1 MDMYSGRIGEP
12 APPFQGFAG
21 NCAPFAAG
29 DTAFSAEFLY
39 FSLDLSNMDTK
50 PGKSSFG
57 ILRNIKR
64 LIFEDEHVAPTG
76 APAPAPVI
84 PVKTPE
90 SVAVT
95 PVVPVYVQPVH
106 SETAQGNDLK
116 EMKGKVLDLLEK
128 LNEDGI
134 DFFEVWNAAADMGTI
149 DATSIK
155 AAFTSLKYVDKSL
168 TKEKLLN
175 SGRNYA
181 ARIKEVIAQDVV
193 QKENQKQGIQNNLV
207 REKQSLEKEIGDLKA
222 KIADLQQQLS
232 AKEQSYKTLDGS
244 YDSQLTDI
252 DQKIRTGKAAVTEVV
267 GDIEKA
273 LSIIE
278 QNIN

>member
-1 MDMYSGRIGEP
+1 
-12 APPFQGFAG
+12 
-21 NCAPFAAG
+21 
-29 DTAFSAEFLY
+29 
-39 FSLDLSNMDTK
+39 MDTK
-50 PGKSSFG
+50 PGKTSFG
-57 ILRNIKR
+57 ILRNIKK
-64 LIFEDEHVAPTG
+64 LIFEDEHVESTG
-76 APAPAPVI
+76 TPDPAPVT

-90 SVAVT
+90 PVAAT

-106 SETAQGNDLK
+106 TASMPGTDLK

-168 TKEKLLN
+168 TKEKLLKT
-175 SGRNYA
+175 GRNYA
-181 ARIKEVIAQDVV
+181 VRIQEVIAQDVA

-207 REKQSLEKEIGDLKA
+207 KEKQSLEKEIQDLKA
-222 KIADLQQQLS
+222 KIADLQQQLA
-232 AKEQSYKTLDGS
+232 AKEQSYKTLDGA

-252 DQKIRTGKAAVTEVV
+252 DQKILIGKAAVTEVV
-267 GDIEKA
+267 TDIEKA

>member
-1 MDMYSGRIGEP
+1 
-12 APPFQGFAG
+12 
-21 NCAPFAAG
+21 
-29 DTAFSAEFLY
+29 
-39 FSLDLSNMDTK
+39 MDTK
-50 PGKSSFG
+50 PGKTSFG
-57 ILRNIKR
+57 ILRNIRR
-64 LIFEDEHVAPTG
+64 LIFEDEHVEPTGTPAPT
-76 APAPAPVI
+76 PVA

-90 SVAVT
+90 PVAVP
-95 PVVPVYVQPVH
+95 PVVPVYVQPV
-106 SETAQGNDLK
+106 STETVPGTDDLK

-134 DFFEVWNAAADMGTI
+134 DFFEVWNAAADMGAI

-168 TKEKLLN
+168 TKEKLLKT
-175 SGRNYA
+175 GRNYA
-181 ARIKEVIAQDVV
+181 ARIQEVIAQDVV

-207 REKQSLEKEIGDLKA
+207 REKQSLEKEIQDLKA
-222 KIADLQQQLS
+222 KIADLQQQLA
-232 AKEQSYKTLDGS
+232 AKEQSYKTLDGT

>member
-1 MDMYSGRIGEP
+1 
-12 APPFQGFAG
+12 
-21 NCAPFAAG
+21 
-29 DTAFSAEFLY
+29 
-39 FSLDLSNMDTK
+39 MDTK
-50 PGKSSFG
+50 PGKTSFG
-57 ILRNIKR
+57 ILRNIRR
-64 LIFEDEHVAPTG
+64 LIFEDEHVETTG
-76 APAPAPVI
+76 TPEPAPVT
-84 PVKTPE
+84 PVKKPE
-90 SVAVT
+90 PVAVT

-106 SETAQGNDLK
+106 TETAQDTDLK

-168 TKEKLLN
+168 TKEKLLKT
-175 SGRNYA
+175 GRNYA
-181 ARIKEVIAQDVV
+181 ARIQEVIAQDVA

-207 REKQSLEKEIGDLKA
+207 REKQSLEKEIQDLKT